1 MEKTN
6 LQAGAP
12 NESAPKKSFAS
23 TLAAFFR
30 SETFRSLVPLLSLAV
45 MVIVMNILTGGKMLT
60 PKKIRLLLGQT
71 YAPLIAATGVFFIMT
86 LGSIDFTEGST
97 LGVCS
102 CVIALISKTGIPGA
116 IPLAIAAGIV
126 CGAAIGCVNGFFH
139 VKFRLPSFIVTI
151 CTMFL
156 FRGVCAY
163 LTTESAIPAGKAI
176 TAFDDV
182 EFFEIDGFSV
192 GLKMLITVVILLVAF
207 FLFAFTRLG
216 NDVKAIGSGETAAR
230 FSGVRTDRIKFLVF
244 VVAGALTGIAAF
256 VNVIKVGSITATA
269 GNQLETQ
276 ILIGLVLGGL
286 PISGGAKVRFSNII
300 CGMLMYFVLDNGLT
314 IMGFD
319 SAPQQLIK
327 GIIFLVFVALTV
339 DRKALKVI
347 K

>member
-1 MEKTN
+1 MKNNNTEKSPSK
-6 LQAGAP
+6 LR
-12 NESAPKKSFAS
+12 
-23 TLAAFFR
+23 AFLS
-30 SETFRSLVPLLSLAV
+30 SETFRSLVPVLSLIV
-45 MVIVMNILTGGKMLT
+45 MVLVMNTLTGGRMLT
-60 PKKIRLLLGQT
+60 PKKIRLLLGQV

-102 CVIALISKTGIPGA
+102 CVIAIISKLEFAGA
-116 IPLAIAAGIV
+116 IPVAIIAGIV
-126 CGAAIGCVNGFFH
+126 CGALIGVINGFFH

-151 CTMFL
+151 CTMYL
-156 FRGVCAY
+156 FRGICAY
-163 LTTESAIPAGKAI
+163 LTTNSAIPASKAI
-176 TAFDDV
+176 TSLDAV
-182 EFFEIDGFSV
+182 EFFEIGGFSV
-192 GLKMLITVVILLVAF
+192 GLKMVITIVVLLVAF
-207 FLFAFTRLG
+207 FLFRYTRLG

-230 FSGVRTDRIKFLVF
+230 FSGVKTDRIKFLVF
-244 VVAGALTGIAAF
+244 VCAGALTGLAAF
-256 VNVIKVGSITATA
+256 INVIKVGSITATA

-286 PISGGAKVRFSNII
+286 PISGGAKVRFSNIV

-327 GIIFLVFVALTV
+327 GIIFLIFVALTV